1 MMQMSSSKTE
11 KTPKTARLNSV
22 GAVFLDT
29 MSRYRNP
36 LILYIIAMIIFG
48 PVSLLMSSERDIGG
62 QLYLNAPM
70 LILAGLTA
78 VGASIVIPMVV
89 FSYFDNKRAL
99 DVFHSLPVTRGKMF
113 AGNFLA
119 GLALLFLPYLL
130 SVLPTALAIDVT
142 TYFRLKHYQTD
153 YLFAP
158 EYLRYTLYGAVG
170 ILFCFALMTFLMI
183 CCSTILESAG
193 YFAIITL
200 GYVGLVAIVFSLV
213 GDATFGYTEFPAENF
228 LLRFSPFYILDNISS
243 QTLDIPW
250 MLQLLLVTALFIVL
264 AARRALGRK
273 SEQVGGGYVWPPVYY
288 AAAIGGSIAVGL
300 LSSEIFG
307 LTGIPSV
314 ILSIVLGI
322 LAYVIL
328 DTIRNRGF
336 KNILRAGLVSVCATA
351 GVGFCA
357 LLISVTGTFGYEQWM
372 PKEEEI
378 VSVSVDMRTTESV
391 SLSGDFPLTDPES
404 IGRVLACHK
413 AILTNQY
420 TIEKDRTRPLVE
432 YTPYLF
438 DNGDNA
444 YGYGSNWVTINYTL
458 KNGKTVSRS
467 YWSIPTALGKTLSE
481 IAGSQVYSC
490 AMADKLED
498 YADYLSDLTNQQAV
512 SLDDY
517 YGSSVQLEQLDFGAG
532 SYSEDLSLTTGMREQ
547 LLRALAEDLR
557 RRPEGWKINPET
569 QPLGKLRIDLPY
581 VEPAYLNNTRVFN
594 VAGWVGYSFFLYDI
608 DINTF
613 ALLAEWGYYDAAER
627 ELLPDSSYHIEYDD
641 VDLMVISTD
650 YYDALKQED
659 QAAIFHFADS
669 SIGIGARSGY
679 YDEDL
684 PVDKTNPA
692 AESGDIYRYF
702 IGESI
707 DVTDEIAHRDLTE
720 EEVAVLQSLVLY
732 VGISD
737 EPMNVLY
744 VNGNIFL
751 IPPENLAA
759 VQAIVYGE

>member
-11 KTPKTARLNSV
+11 KPSKTARLNSV
-22 GAVFLDT
+22 GAVFWDT

-48 PVSLLMSSERDIGG
+48 PVSLLMSSDRDIGG

-119 GLALLFLPYLL
+119 GLTLLYAPYLL
-130 SVLPTALAIDVT
+130 TVLPTALAIDVT

-158 EYLRYTLYGAVG
+158 DYLRYTLYGAVG

-200 GYVGLVAIVFSLV
+200 GYVGLVVIVFSLV
-213 GDATFGYTEFPAENF
+213 GDATFGYTDFPAQNF
-228 LLRFSPFYILDNISS
+228 LLRFSPFYILENSS
-243 QTLDIPW
+243 LQTLDYKWII
-250 MLQLLLVTALFIVL
+250 QLLLVTALFIYL

-288 AAAIGGSIAVGL
+288 AAAVGGSIAVGL
-300 LSSEIFG
+300 ASSEVFG
-307 LTGIPSV
+307 LNGVPSV
-314 ILSIVLGI
+314 ILSIVLGV

-351 GVGFCA
+351 GVGLCA

-378 VSVSVDMRTTESV
+378 ASVSVDMGTTESI
-391 SLSGDFPLTDPES
+391 SLSDDFPLTDPES
-404 IGRVLACHK
+404 IGKVLACHK
-413 AILTNQY
+413 AIVTNQY
-420 TIEKDRTRPLVE
+420 TIEKDRNWSLVE
-432 YTPYLF
+432 YTPYVF
-438 DNGDNA
+438 DTGDDAYA
-444 YGYGSNWVTINYTL
+444 YGSCSVRIDYTL
-458 KNGKTVSRS
+458 KNGKTVSRR
-467 YWSIPTALGKTLSE
+467 YWNIPTTLTKTLSE

-490 AMADKLED
+490 AMADQLED
-498 YADYLSDLTNQQAV
+498 YADYLSDLTDKQTVALN
-512 SLDDY
+512 DY

-532 SYSEDLSLTTGMREQ
+532 YYSEDLSLTTDMRMQ
-547 LLRALAEDLR
+547 LLRAFAEDLR
-557 RRPEGWKINPET
+557 RRPEGWKIDPES

-581 VEPAYLNNTRVFN
+581 VEPAELTESRINR
-594 VAGWVGYSFFLYDI
+594 AGSWIGYAFFLYDI
-608 DINTF
+608 DINTLS
-613 ALLAEWGYYDAAER
+613 LLEAWGYYDSTEKKI
-627 ELLPDSSYHIEYDD
+627 LPDSSYLIEYGD

-650 YYDALKQED
+650 YYDALKQSAE
-659 QAAIFHFADS
+659 AGIFHFAGS
-669 SIGIGARSGY
+669 SIGIGARSEY

-684 PVDKTNPA
+684 PIDKTDPTL
-692 AESGDIYRYF
+692 ESGDIYRYF
-702 IGESI
+702 IGEYL
-707 DVTDEIAHRDLTE
+707 DVTDEIVHRDLTE

-744 VNGNIFL
+744 VNGNTFL

>member
-36 LILYIIAMIIFG
+36 LILYFIAMVIFG
-48 PVSLLMSSERDIGG
+48 PVSLLMSSHRTSSGV
-62 QLYLNAPM
+62 LYLEAP
-70 LILAGLTA
+70 LLVLAVLTTL
-78 VGASIVIPMVV
+78 GASVVIPMVV
-89 FSYFDNKRAL
+89 FSYLDNKRAL

-119 GLALLFLPYLL
+119 GLTLLYAPYLL
-130 SVLPTALAIDVT
+130 TVLPTALAIDVT

-170 ILFCFALMTFLMI
+170 MLFCFALMTFLMI

-213 GDATFGYTEFPAENF
+213 GNATFGYTNFPAQNF
-228 LLRFSPFYILDNISS
+228 LLRFSPFYILENTSL
-243 QTLDIPW
+243 QTLDYKWII
-250 MLQLLLVTALFIVL
+250 QLLLVTALFIYL
-264 AARRALGRK
+264 AVRRALGRK

-300 LSSEIFG
+300 ASSEVFG
-307 LTGIPSV
+307 LNGVPSV
-314 ILSIVLGI
+314 ILSIVLGV

-351 GVGFCA
+351 GVGLCA
-357 LLISVTGTFGYEQWM
+357 LLIRVTGTFGYEHWL

-378 VSVSVDMRTTESV
+378 ASVSVDMGTTESI
-391 SLSGDFPLTDPES
+391 SLSDDFPLTDPES
-404 IGRVLACHK
+404 IGKVLACHK
-413 AILTNQY
+413 AIVTNQY
-420 TIEKDRTRPLVE
+420 TIEKDRNWSLVE
-432 YTPYLF
+432 YTPYVF
-438 DNGDNA
+438 DTGDDAYA
-444 YGYGSNWVTINYTL
+444 YGSCSVRIDYTL
-458 KNGKTVSRS
+458 KNGKTVSRR
-467 YWSIPTALGKTLSE
+467 YWNIPTTLTKTLSE

-490 AMADKLED
+490 AMADQLED
-498 YADYLSDLTNQQAV
+498 YADYFSDLTDKQTVALN
-512 SLDDY
+512 DY

-532 SYSEDLSLTTGMREQ
+532 YYSEDLSLTTDMRMQ
-547 LLRALAEDLR
+547 LLRAFAEDLR
-557 RRPEGWKINPET
+557 RRPEGWKIDPES

-581 VEPAYLNNTRVFN
+581 VEPAELTESRINR
-594 VAGWVGYSFFLYDI
+594 ACSWIGYAFFLYDI
-608 DINTF
+608 DINTLS
-613 ALLAEWGYYDAAER
+613 LLEAWGYYDSTEKKI
-627 ELLPDSSYHIEYDD
+627 LPDSSYLIEYGD
-641 VDLMVISTD
+641 VDLMVIPTD
-650 YYDALKQED
+650 YYDALKQSGE
-659 QAAIFHFADS
+659 AGIFHFAGSD
-669 SIGIGARSGY
+669 IGIGARSEY

-702 IGESI
+702 IGEYL
-707 DVTDEIAHRDLTE
+707 DVTDEIVHRDLTE

-744 VNGNIFL
+744 VNGNTFL

>member
-36 LILYIIAMIIFG
+36 LILYFIAMVIFG
-48 PVSLLMSSERDIGG
+48 PVSLLMSSDRDIGG
-62 QLYLNAPM
+62 QLCLNAPM

-89 FSYFDNKRAL
+89 YSYFDNKRAL

-119 GLALLFLPYLL
+119 GLTLLYAPYLL
-130 SVLPTALAIDVT
+130 TVLPTALAIDVT

-170 ILFCFALMTFLMI
+170 MLFCFALMTFLMI

-213 GDATFGYTEFPAENF
+213 GNATFGYTNFPAQNF
-228 LLRFSPFYILDNISS
+228 LLRFSPFYILENTSL
-243 QTLDIPW
+243 QTLDYKWII
-250 MLQLLLVTALFIVL
+250 QLLLVTALFIYL

-300 LSSEIFG
+300 VSSELFELNG
-307 LTGIPSV
+307 VPSV
-314 ILSIVLGI
+314 ILSIVLGV

-336 KNILRAGLVSVCATA
+336 KNIVRAGLVSVCATA
-351 GVGFCA
+351 GVGLAA

-378 VSVSVDMRTTESV
+378 VSVRVEMSNTESV
-391 SLSGDFPLTDPES
+391 SLSNDFPLTDPES
-404 IGRVLACHK
+404 IGKVLACHK
-413 AILTNQY
+413 AILTNQR
-420 TIEKDRTRPLVE
+420 TIEKDRTQPLVE
-432 YTPYLF
+432 YTPYVF
-438 DNGDNA
+438 DSGDNA
-444 YGYGSNWVTINYTL
+444 YAYGSCSVRIDYTM
-458 KNGKTVSRS
+458 KNGKTVSRR
-467 YWSIPTALGKTLSE
+467 YWSIPAALTKTLSE

-490 AMADKLED
+490 AMADQLEN
-498 YADYLSDLTNQQAV
+498 YANYLYDLTDQQV
-512 SLDDY
+512 VDLNDY
-517 YGSSVQLEQLDFGAG
+517 YGSSVELGQLDFGAG
-532 SYSEDLSLTTGMREQ
+532 SYSENLSLTTNMQEQ
-547 LLRALAEDLR
+547 LLRAFAEDLR
-557 RRPEGWKINPET
+557 RRPEGWKIDPET
-569 QPLGKLRIDLPY
+569 QPLGKLQVDLPY
-581 VEPAYLNNTRVFN
+581 VEPADLNNDRVYS
-594 VAGWVGYSFFLYDI
+594 ASSWYGYSFFLYDV
-608 DINTF
+608 DINTLS
-613 ALLAEWGYYDAAER
+613 LLEGWGYYDGE
-627 ELLPDSSYHIEYDD
+627 EKEILPDSSYQIEYGDI
-641 VDLMVISTD
+641 DLMVISTD
-650 YYDALKQED
+650 YYETLKQSSE
-659 QAAIFHFADS
+659 AEIFHFAGS
-669 SIGIGARSGY
+669 SIGIGARSEY

-684 PVDKTNPA
+684 PIEKASPTL
-692 AESGDIYRYF
+692 ESGEIYRYF
-702 IGESI
+702 IGEKI
-707 DVTDEIAHRDLTE
+707 DVTDEIVHRDLTE
-720 EEVAVLQSLVLY
+720 EEVKKLQSLILY

-737 EPMNVLY
+737 EPMDALY
-744 VNGNIFL
+744 LNGSTFL